1 MEKERHNSF
10 DAIRLFAA
18 LCVFYS
24 HQLSFMG
31 FLEPSLGPLGISLA
45 STGLYIFFG
54 LSGYLVFKSLARNPR
69 PIRYFAARILRI
81 FPGSITNVVFC
92 IALGAA
98 VTTMPLQDFFKSLQ
112 TWQYLLHNASIVA
125 IPTQF
130 ELPGVL
136 ASARWPVVNG
146 SIWTIKYELM
156 CYMLLFVLYHTAGY
170 FRFDARL
177 FVALSLLLAVGFY
190 IARIT
195 WYANPNGSDFYSNYN
210 WFNTSR
216 FIMTFLAGAIL
227 AVTEPRSESLRV
239 AFFSIPAALI
249 AFGLTP
255 EFARAGIIL
264 LLTLLVVEV
273 GRRPIFFSHAYSK
286 IGDLSYGTFL
296 YAYPIQNVMVTRY
309 YNGTNYVV
317 ITIITLLLILICAF
331 LSWRFVERP
340 SLRLKW

>member
-1 MEKERHNSF
+1 MQTERHNSF

-18 LCVFYS
+18 LCVFFS

-31 FLEPSLGPLGISLA
+31 FPEPSLGPLGISLA

-54 LSGYLVFKSLARNPR
+54 LSGYLVFKSIARDPR
-69 PIRYFAARILRI
+69 PTRYFAARILRI
-81 FPGSITNVVFC
+81 FPGSVANVVFC
-92 IALGAA
+92 VVLGAI
-98 VTTMPLQDFFKSLQ
+98 VTTLPLQDFFKSLQ
-112 TWQYLLHNASIVA
+112 TWAYLLHNGSIVVT
-125 IPTQF
+125 PTQL

-156 CYMLLFVLYHTAGY
+156 CYVLLFVLYYAATHLKSG
-170 FRFDARL
+170 ARL
-177 FVALSLLLAVGFY
+177 FLAGCLLVAAGSY

-195 WYANPNGSDFYSNYN
+195 WYANPTANDFYTTYN
-210 WFNTSR
+210 WFNTLR
-216 FIMTFLAGAIL
+216 FIMTFLAGAVL
-227 AVTEPRSESLRV
+227 AITEPRREPLRV
-239 AFFSIPAALI
+239 AVFSVPAVLI
-249 AFGLTP
+249 VFGLTP

-273 GRRPIFFSHAYSK
+273 GRRPIFFSRTYSK

-296 YAYPIQNVMVTRY
+296 YAYPIQNVIVTQY
-309 YNGTNYVV
+309 YNGSNYIV
-317 ITIITLLLILICAF
+317 ITIITLLLILLCAF
-331 LSWRFVERP
+331 LSWRFIERP